1 MRVRDVM
8 TRGPIHVRPETS
20 VRNARWLMRLYS
32 TEHLPVVAGD
42 HPVAMLSYHEIE
54 VTTGRAPRVQGLV
67 PPSAHTIGPEETLEA
82 AQRLLQACH
91 AEALVVIEEDRLVGV
106 LSRAQVQRAGR

>member
-8 TRGPIHVRPETS
+8 TRGPIQVRPETS

-42 HPVAMLSYHEIE
+42 HPVAMLSYRECE
-54 VTTGRAPRVQGLV
+54 STTGRAPRVQALA
-67 PPSAHTIGPEETLEA
+67 PPSAHTVSPDETLEA
-82 AQRLLQACH
+82 ARRLLQACH
-91 AEALVVIEEDRLVGV
+91 AEALAVIEEGRLVGV
-106 LSRAQVQRAGR
+106 LSLTQVKRADR